1 MSPIRL
7 PVLTALLVLALLPAC
22 SDDVTEPA
30 PARTDLLTLHLGPS
44 FVREHGVEGL
54 LFVSGPDGAMLDVA
68 HWSGPGTVVLENAE
82 ERPRTI
88 ALTILHT
95 DDGEFYLAT
104 ELGIPVGSTR
114 TFDTV
119 IRDDT
124 PHTVDLTFLNAPAC
138 DRWTITLGDVTVSGQ
153 GLLPGQRTASYIGVV
168 TDGWVGLDLVGAAP
182 VGAWLRGIE
191 AGGALTL
198 DFAAPDA
205 VETLQRHAI
214 ALPAGVRVMSCR
226 VLGDASTPATR
237 ALYLFDG
244 VDADESIPDSAVVHV
259 PAFDPAGLLTS
270 IFLYLDGE
278 PAITLAQRTIGPVP
292 SAFTPLEGELTIT
305 STDLDSLAFCCT
317 GQWDAS
323 NITLSHGGELFG
335 LWRFRGPSPLST
347 FVVPDLPEEI
357 TAQYPDY
364 PREVFTLSSVGVE
377 RTTTEGD
384 RATTRSRMVWTPDA
398 KMARVEAMNDGW
410 GKPWRAHRD

>member
-1 MSPIRL
+1 MNPLRPPALTAL
-7 PVLTALLVLALLPAC
+7 PVLAALTALALLPAC
-22 SDDVTEPA
+22 SDDVTEPD

-44 FVREHGVEGL
+44 FVREYGDDGL
-54 LFVSGPDGAMLDVA
+54 LFVSGPDGALLDVA

-82 ERPRTI
+82 ERPGTI
-88 ALTILHT
+88 ALTILNAN
-95 DDGEFYLAT
+95 DWEFVLAT
-104 ELGIPVGSTR
+104 ELGIPVGSSR

-119 IRDDT
+119 IRDGT

-138 DRWTITLGDVTVSGQ
+138 DRWTITLGGGAVSGH
-153 GLLPGQRTASYIGVV
+153 GLLPGQRTAHYNGVV

-191 AGGALTL
+191 PGGALTL
-198 DFAAPDA
+198 DFAAPG
-205 VETLQRHAI
+205 VLETLQRHAI
-214 ALPAGVRVMSCR
+214 ALPAGGRQMSCW
-226 VLGDASTPATR
+226 VLGDASTPATHD
-237 ALYLFDG
+237 LFLFDS
-244 VDADESIPDSAVVHV
+244 VYADESVPDSAVVHV
-259 PAFDPAGLLTS
+259 PAFDPAGLSTS

-278 PAITLAQRTIGPVP
+278 PAISLEQRTIGPVP
-292 SAFTPLEGELTIT
+292 SAFTPLVGELTIT
-305 STDLDSLAFCCT
+305 CADLDSLAFACT
-317 GQWDAS
+317 GQWDTC

-335 LWRFRGPSPLST
+335 LWWFRGPAPLST

-384 RATTRSRMVWTPDA
+384 RTTTRTRMVWRTVP
-398 KMARVEAMNDGW
+398 RL
-410 GKPWRAHRD
+410 